1 LNRTTI
7 VALVLAAAFVA
18 GSAATAAV
26 TLTEISSDPYA
37 SPTPGQ
43 HKTEVEPD
51 TFANGSTIVSAFQMG
66 RFFDGGSTDIGFAT
80 SSDGGA
86 TWTHGALPG
95 VTTASGGSFDR
106 ASDPSVAY
114 DKKHGVWLVSSLVLT
129 GTQSEGVVTSR
140 STDGINWSNPVTTA
154 TGSFPDKNWIA
165 CDNTT
170 SSPFYGNCYTE
181 WDDAGHSDREE
192 MTTSSDGGLT
202 WGPSRTTADSATGL
216 GGQPLAKANGV
227 VVVPYWTGAAIR
239 YFTSTDGGASWT
251 ASKLVASTTDHAV
264 AGNLRTEPLPSAEI
278 DKKNKIYIVWQDC
291 RFRASCSANDIVMAT
306 ITNRFKV
313 SAVMRIPIDSTTS
326 GVDHFIPGIAVDR
339 STGGKRNPA
348 HLGLTYYYYPVSNCS
363 SSCQLDVGFVS
374 SSDGGTTWSAPTQ
387 LAGPMSPSWLASTN
401 QGVMVG
407 DYISGSFVNG
417 KVVPVFAVANAPSG
431 GVFDEA
437 MYAPAGGLAAIAGA
451 APTAAGPVLSAKSDH
466 PLRPLPTAH

>member
-1 LNRTTI
+1 
-7 VALVLAAAFVA
+7 
-18 GSAATAAV
+18 
-26 TLTEISSDPYA
+26 
-37 SPTPGQ
+37 
-43 HKTEVEPD
+43 
-51 TFANGSTIVSAFQMG
+51 
-66 RFFDGGSTDIGFAT
+66 
-80 SSDGGA
+80 
-86 TWTHGALPG
+86 
-95 VTTASGGSFDR
+95 
-106 ASDPSVAY
+106 
-114 DKKHGVWLVSSLVLT
+114 
-129 GTQSEGVVTSR
+129 
-140 STDGINWSNPVTTA
+140 
-154 TGSFPDKNWIA
+154 
-165 CDNTT
+165 
-170 SSPFYGNCYTE
+170 
-181 WDDAGHSDREE
+181 